1 MGFRVAAVDVSDE
14 KLALATHLGAKLIV
28 NAKEQDPAA
37 FFQKEIGGAKAVLV
51 TAPSTPAFA
60 QAIGM
65 VRARGT
71 IVLNG
76 LPPGSFPLPI
86 FEVVLKALTIRGSIV
101 GTRLDLAEAL
111 AFAGEGLVHATTKA
125 EPLEDIN
132 DIFKR
137 MHAGTIDGRIVLDI
151 AGSGAAKAVTTA
163 NVAVLA

>member
-1 MGFRVAAVDVSDE
+1 
-14 KLALATHLGAKLIV
+14 
-28 NAKEQDPAA
+28 
-37 FFQKEIGGAKAVLV
+37 
-51 TAPSTPAFA
+51 
-60 QAIGM
+60 M

-111 AFAGEGLVHATTKA
+111 AFSGEGLVHATTKA

-151 AGSGAAKAVTTA
+151 TGTHSAPSVKEEG
-163 NVAVLA
+163 VLAHV

>member
-1 MGFRVAAVDVSDE
+1 M
-14 KLALATHLGAKLIV
+14 
-28 NAKEQDPAA
+28 
-37 FFQKEIGGAKAVLV
+37 

-65 VRARGT
+65 TRARGT

-125 EPLEDIN
+125 ERLEDIN
-132 DIFKR
+132 DIFTR
-137 MHAGTIDGRIVLDI
+137 MHAGKIDGRIVLDI
-151 AGSGAAKAVTTA
+151 TESQITPAVREEA
-163 NVAVLA
+163 IPVLV